1 MENDTSI
8 CLVLPSKLKE
18 EAKEKAKELGLS
30 LNSLIRMSLLEFL
43 KKK

>member
-8 CLVLPSKLKE
+8 CLVLPTKLKK

-30 LNSLIRMSLLEFL
+30 VNALIRMSLLEFL
-43 KKK
+43 KK